1 MMDGAFFVF
10 PKEDVMMFKP
20 TPDDADPSEL
30 AEFSE
35 QYDTSAFYN
44 AVVDH
49 YHLFYRDWQATVD
62 REGMTLRKILSGRR
76 NILDASCGTGTQS
89 IALAKQGFKVTA
101 ADISGAMLDKARENA
116 REYGIESNIQFV
128 NAGFLEL
135 PQHITG
141 TFHAVITKG
150 NALPHL
156 LTDDEIRQAIRNFH
170 DLLVPG
176 GLLLI
181 GIRDY
186 DTILEDRLRFVPG
199 QFHDDPAQRD
209 IFFDIWDYDDGPPV
223 VITFHKFR
231 VHGSGDNY
239 QVVKNSVK
247 YRALLKAE
255 LEAMLQEAGFTDIKA
270 ETQMWELIFT
280 AVKK

>member
-1 MMDGAFFVF
+1 MLQ
-10 PKEDVMMFKP
+10 KP
-20 TPDDADPSEL
+20 DESNHEHVIDSN
-30 AEFSE
+30 
-35 QYDTSAFYN
+35 DTNAFYD

-62 REGMTLRKILSGRR
+62 REGMTLRKVLAGRR
-76 NILDASCGTGTQS
+76 KILDASCGTGTQA
-89 IALAKQGFKVTA
+89 IALAKQGFNVTA
-101 ADISGAMLDKARENA
+101 ADLSAAMLDKARANA
-116 REYGIESNIQFV
+116 KAYDLGANIQFV

-135 PQHITG
+135 PEKVGG

-156 LTDDEIRQAIRNFH
+156 LTDVEIKKAVQNFH

-186 DTILEDRLRFVPG
+186 DAILEDRLRFVPG
-199 QFHDDPAQRD
+199 QFHDDPSQRD

-231 VHGSGDNY
+231 VFGSGEDY

-247 YRALLKAE
+247 YRALLRSE
-255 LEAMLQEAGFTDIKA
+255 LEAMLTEAGFTDIKV
-270 ETQMWELIFT
+270 ETQMWELLFT
-280 AVKK
+280 ATRK